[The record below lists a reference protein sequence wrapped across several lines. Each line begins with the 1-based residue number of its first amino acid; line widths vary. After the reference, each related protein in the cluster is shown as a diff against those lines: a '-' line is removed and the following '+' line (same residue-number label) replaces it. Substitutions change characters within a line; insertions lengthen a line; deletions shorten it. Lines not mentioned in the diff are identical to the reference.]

1 MNKII
6 KNKIFLTSFIFI
18 ILVYIVKIILISF
31 TTLIDDEAYYVLW
44 TKHLPFG
51 FFDHGP
57 GIAYFL
63 KLSLTIF
70 GYNGF
75 GARIGSV
82 IFSILVSV
90 FLYRFIKNER
100 DENSAIISVI
110 LFNII
115 PFFSGLSLIVVIDT
129 PMFYF
134 LLLSIMAYYKAIY
147 NDRKY
152 FYLAGFL
159 FGISLLSKEG
169 AIFVG
174 ASISLFTLIS
184 EKRKQIFLSK
194 EFYFSFLIAFIV
206 YLPFV
211 IYNFQTEFAF
221 VKFAIYRQLQKPV
234 SVNSILDFW
243 GAQIGLFS
251 PLFFMLFVYLIIKT
265 TIKYIKKEILEKDF
279 YFAFISLIPFLYI
292 LQKSFKNK
300 LEANW
305 ALFMYAG
312 GLFLV
317 SFFISQNFGKQYIR
331 NLFLGNIIF
340 SMIAISIVILQYFI
354 PIIPIK
360 GDPTDR
366 YFKYNAIRY
375 DIKDY
380 YKNNMNKNIRIFS
393 LNYQIPSMINF
404 YIKPKMEAVCL
415 NWDTYHPTSFDFWH
429 NDGDF
434 IGNDFYYISA
444 SDNTDL
450 ISKYFESFEYITN
463 FQSKRKILNG
473 KIRLLDNYH
482 IFLCKNYKGRGINY
496 IYKNEKIEF

>member
-1 MNKII
+1 
-6 KNKIFLTSFIFI
+6 
-18 ILVYIVKIILISF
+18 
-31 TTLIDDEAYYVLW
+31 
-44 TKHLPFG
+44 
-51 FFDHGP
+51 
-57 GIAYFL
+57 
-63 KLSLTIF
+63 
-70 GYNGF
+70 
-75 GARIGSV
+75 
-82 IFSILVSV
+82 
-90 FLYRFIKNER
+90 
-100 DENSAIISVI
+100 
-110 LFNII
+110 
-115 PFFSGLSLIVVIDT
+115 
-129 PMFYF
+129 
-134 LLLSIMAYYKAIY
+134 
-147 NDRKY
+147 
-152 FYLAGFL
+152 
-159 FGISLLSKEG
+159 
-169 AIFVG
+169 
-174 ASISLFTLIS
+174 
-184 EKRKQIFLSK
+184 
-194 EFYFSFLIAFIV
+194 
-206 YLPFV
+206 
-211 IYNFQTEFAF
+211 
-221 VKFAIYRQLQKPV
+221 
-234 SVNSILDFW
+234 
-243 GAQIGLFS
+243 
-251 PLFFMLFVYLIIKT
+251 MLFVYLIIKT

-317 SFFISQNFGKQYIR
+317 SFFISQNWGKQYIR
-331 NLFLGNIIF
+331 NLFFGNIIF
-340 SMIAISIVILQYFI
+340 CMTAISIIILQYFI
-354 PIIPIK
+354 PIIHIK

-434 IGNDFYYISA
+434 IGNDFYYIST

-482 IFLCKNYKGRGINY
+482 IFLCKNYKGRGIDY

>member
-1 MNKII
+1 
-6 KNKIFLTSFIFI
+6 
-18 ILVYIVKIILISF
+18 
-31 TTLIDDEAYYVLW
+31 
-44 TKHLPFG
+44 
-51 FFDHGP
+51 
-57 GIAYFL
+57 
-63 KLSLTIF
+63 
-70 GYNGF
+70 
-75 GARIGSV
+75 
-82 IFSILVSV
+82 
-90 FLYRFIKNER
+90 
-100 DENSAIISVI
+100 
-110 LFNII
+110 
-115 PFFSGLSLIVVIDT
+115 
-129 PMFYF
+129 
-134 LLLSIMAYYKAIY
+134 
-147 NDRKY
+147 
-152 FYLAGFL
+152 
-159 FGISLLSKEG
+159 
-169 AIFVG
+169 
-174 ASISLFTLIS
+174 
-184 EKRKQIFLSK
+184 
-194 EFYFSFLIAFIV
+194 
-206 YLPFV
+206 
-211 IYNFQTEFAF
+211 
-221 VKFAIYRQLQKPV
+221 
-234 SVNSILDFW
+234 
-243 GAQIGLFS
+243 
-251 PLFFMLFVYLIIKT
+251 MLFVYLIIKT
-265 TIKYIKKEILEKDF
+265 TIKYIKKEISEKDF

-292 LQKSFKNK
+292 FQKSFKNK

-317 SFFISQNFGKQYIR
+317 SFFISQNWNKKYIR
-331 NLFLGNIIF
+331 NLFFGNIIF
-340 SMIAISIVILQYFI
+340 CMTAISIIILQYFI